1 MKEDGRPQSDA
12 TSRGQRVAMR
22 EIKGCPR
29 DNVTF
34 FRGEVASFKRS
45 ADSIEI
51 AIHTDWDS
59 DERLKQKT
67 GKKDAIIYEL
77 DGKQMK
83 EDDWALIVSESGDVK
98 PKLRATAWVCEKGDE
113 KIIKII
119 DWHLAGSSTEGSPK

>member
-1 MKEDGRPQSDA
+1 
-12 TSRGQRVAMR
+12 MR